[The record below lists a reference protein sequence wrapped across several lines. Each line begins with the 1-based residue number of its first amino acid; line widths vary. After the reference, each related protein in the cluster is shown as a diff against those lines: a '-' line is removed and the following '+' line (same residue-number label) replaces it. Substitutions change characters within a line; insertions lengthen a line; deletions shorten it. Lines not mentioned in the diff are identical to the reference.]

1 MQIVHDY
8 RTLHRIPE
16 LDRALPKTTAY
27 IQNRLSELD
36 CRIFSPA
43 EGAICAFFDFQ
54 QPDTLAFRADTDGLP
69 ITEQTGLP
77 WQAVTNMH
85 ACGHDGHT
93 AILLELARRLSA
105 KRQLNHNVLLI
116 FQPAE
121 ETDGGAKDLCSI
133 LKQYQVRGIFGLHL
147 WPELK
152 KGQLFSRPGLLMSRS
167 CGVTVRF
174 TGVSAHIAQW
184 DRGQDALDA
193 CTRFYRRALAL
204 SDGRYCLL
212 KFGKLT
218 AGTAPNVIPDKAEL
232 WGSLRTR
239 SDSHRLKRAL
249 NILCAA
255 AAKETGCRG
264 EIIFSEGYPAVC
276 NNRALWQK
284 IQKKCPVLQINR
296 TFWTADDFSYYQ
308 NEVPGVY
315 YLLGTGA
322 TPPLH
327 SAYFSFDEHILSIGA
342 DHFEKICE
350 TI

>member
-1 MQIVHDY
+1 MQIVQDF
-8 RTLHRIPE
+8 RALHRIPE
-16 LDRALPKTTAY
+16 LDRALPQTTAY
-27 IQNRLSELD
+27 IKNRLASLG

-43 EGAICAFFDFQ
+43 EGAICAYFDFQ
-54 QPDTLAFRADTDGLP
+54 QGDTLAFRADTDGLP

-77 WQAVTNMH
+77 WQAKTNMH

-93 AILLELARRLSA
+93 AILLELARRLSV
-105 KRQLNHNVLLI
+105 KKQLNHNVLLI

-167 CGVTVRF
+167 CGITVRF
-174 TGVSAHIAQW
+174 TGISAHIARS
-184 DRGQDALDA
+184 DRGRDALDA
-193 CTRFYRRALAL
+193 CIRFYRRASLL
-204 SDGRYCLL
+204 SDSRGSLL
-212 KFGKLT
+212 KFGKMT
-218 AGTAPNVIPDKAEL
+218 AGTAPNVIADQAEL
-232 WGSLRTR
+232 RGSLRTR
-239 SDSHRLKRAL
+239 FDPHRMKRAL

-264 EIIFSEGYPAVC
+264 EIRFSEGYPAVC
-276 NNRALWQK
+276 NDGTLWQK
-284 IQKKCPVLQINR
+284 LQKECPVLRINR

-308 NEVPGVY
+308 KEVPGVY
-315 YLLGTGA
+315 YLLGTGS

-327 SAYFSFDEHILSIGA
+327 SPDFSFDEGILSTGA